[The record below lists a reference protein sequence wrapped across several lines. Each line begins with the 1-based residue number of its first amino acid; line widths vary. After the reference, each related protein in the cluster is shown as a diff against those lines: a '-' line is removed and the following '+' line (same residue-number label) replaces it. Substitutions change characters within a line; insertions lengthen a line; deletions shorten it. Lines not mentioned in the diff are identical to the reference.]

1 VLLVW
6 VLLMENNR
14 RGMFFGRRLP
24 LSKEIIRVARKY
36 HGYFF
41 AWAVVY
47 TFWYHPM
54 VSTSGHLV
62 GFFYMFLLMLQGS
75 LFFTRVHVNRLWTL
89 ALEVSVLIHGTLVAV
104 MQGNGIWPMFAFGF
118 GGVFVI
124 TQMHGVGWSRA
135 VRSLIALAYVA
146 AVLVVYSERGWDQLN
161 EIVRIPI
168 IDYLL
173 VLILAGLFGLG
184 IWIAR
189 RVRPAPAPAAPA
201 RPPA

>member
-1 VLLVW
+1 V
-6 VLLMENNR
+6 
-14 RGMFFGRRLP
+14 
-24 LSKEIIRVARKY
+24 
-36 HGYFF
+36 
-41 AWAVVY
+41 
-47 TFWYHPM
+47 
-54 VSTSGHLV
+54 
-62 GFFYMFLLMLQGS
+62 
-75 LFFTRVHVNRLWTL
+75 
-89 ALEVSVLIHGTLVAV
+89 LEVSVLIHGTLVAV

-124 TQMHGVGWSRA
+124 TQMHGLGWSRA

-173 VLILAGLFGLG
+173 VLILAGIFGLG

-189 RVRPAPAPAAPA
+189 RVRPTPTPLTPVNPAA
-201 RPPA
+201 